1 VNAPDMNPS
10 TSAPQEQAVSGPAGA
25 APPRPARSI
34 RRTSSIDMQ
43 FPGQWTDGLML
54 YGSARDAV
62 TVDADLPPLV
72 VATAS
77 TEVTIGADRTINAIV
92 VSPERPMIGDLV
104 GSRGGGHLRAALD
117 AVLPGERASGSPL
130 YLLLDD
136 ISGTSLIAGW
146 SLMRTLDAPPV
157 IEDTPRR
164 PPEGVCIGFAPGSSA
179 LEPRETRLAA
189 PTAKRVQSLVNDQD
203 PLGWHEFKAPAGTA
217 SMRRSRRID
226 VWQESRPE
234 GDVIVVDSSF
244 QDSAHDSDGGR
255 TAIHEYLLR
264 ATADATTFELLSVEP
279 DPRILPFMECPSAVN
294 NARELVGTPIHD
306 LRSAVLEHLAKTKGC
321 THLNDALRA
330 LAEVPKLVAELD
342 AALSA

>member
-1 VNAPDMNPS
+1 MTTPETNASESDAQQLDDAQPR
-10 TSAPQEQAVSGPAGA
+10 QAVSGPAGA

-43 FPGQWTDGLML
+43 FPGEWTDGLML

-62 TVDADLPPLV
+62 TVDADLPPLI

-77 TEVTIGADRTINAIV
+77 TEVSIGAERTIEAITV
-92 VSPERPMIGDLV
+92 VPERPAIGDLV
-104 GSRGGGHLRAALD
+104 GSRGGGHLRSALD
-117 AVLPGERASGSPL
+117 GVLPGERESGSPL

-146 SLMRTLDAPPV
+146 SLARNLEPPPV
-157 IEDTPRR
+157 NPDRPQR

-179 LEPRETRLAA
+179 LEPREDRVAA
-189 PTAKRVQSLVNDQD
+189 PTAKRVKSLVNADD

-226 VWQESRPE
+226 VWHESRPD
-234 GDVIVVDSSF
+234 GDVIVVDSAF
-244 QDSAHDSDGGR
+244 QDSAHDEDGGR

-264 ATADATTFELLSVEP
+264 ATADATTFRTAIGRTRP
-279 DPRILPFMECPSAVN
+279 A
-294 NARELVGTPIHD
+294 
-306 LRSAVLEHLAKTKGC
+306 HLAVHGMPICDQQRPRTRG
-321 THLNDALRA
+321 HAN
-330 LAEVPKLVAELD
+330 
-342 AALSA
+342 S

>member
-1 VNAPDMNPS
+1 
-10 TSAPQEQAVSGPAGA
+10 
-25 APPRPARSI
+25 
-34 RRTSSIDMQ
+34 MQ
-43 FPGQWTDGLML
+43 FPGEWSDGLIL
-54 YGSARDAV
+54 YGNARDAV

-77 TEVTIGADRTINAIV
+77 TEVTVGADRTIEAIT
-92 VSPERPMIGDLV
+92 VSPPRPTIGDLV

-117 AVLPGERASGSPL
+117 GALPGERESGSPL

-146 SLMRTLDAPPV
+146 SIMRTLEAPPPKT
-157 IEDTPRR
+157 DAPRR

-179 LEPRETRLAA
+179 LEPRATLVAA
-189 PTAKRVQSLVNDQD
+189 PTAKRVESLVNPDD

-226 VWQESRPE
+226 VWRESRPE
-234 GDVIVVDSSF
+234 GNVIVVDSSF
-244 QDSAHDSDGGR
+244 QDSAHDNDGGR
-255 TAIHEYLLR
+255 TAVHEYLLR
-264 ATADATTFELLSVEP
+264 ATADSTTFELLSVEP
-279 DPRILPFMECPSAVN
+279 DPRILPFMECPSAIN
-294 NARELVGTPIHD
+294 NARALVGTPIHE

-342 AALSA
+342 AVLSS